1 VKKVYKKER
10 KMENRYVIEKYTTD
24 EISSNKKVYIVYGN
38 EIFKLLDRAKLEGIK
53 IVVSEMG
60 KGLLDWS

>member
-1 VKKVYKKER
+1 
-10 KMENRYVIEKYTTD
+10 MENRYVIEEYTTD

-38 EIFKLLDRAKLEGIK
+38 ELFKLLDRAKHEGLK